1 MEKQK
6 NEYKTLLDVAQEI
19 LDKRLKMDF
28 TKLFDQV
35 KKVLFDRWREEIDA
49 SVDDETILLKKRGE
63 LYRLLTVDGRFFH
76 NADGTWTTKRPE
88 FIRN

>member
-1 MEKQK
+1 MEKQRT
-6 NEYKTLLDVAQEI
+6 EYKTLLDVAQEV

-28 TKLFDQV
+28 SKLFDQV
-35 KKVLFDRWREEIDA
+35 KKILFDRWREEIDP

-76 NADGTWTTKRPE
+76 NSDGTWTTKRPE
-88 FIRN
+88 YIRN